1 MKSNTALKADT
12 KPERKVQRK
21 APSRAGSKTASKTAN
36 KTANKVASK
45 TTIKKTGKAKV
56 KEEKKKALSKTE
68 LTQLSDFVVDQIMM
82 GSEKAPIYDT
92 LVEMGA
98 SKQIAKQFVDE
109 VHSHILESAK
119 KEQPTTGLIIAAS
132 IGSLIAALIGG
143 VLWGFLVNA
152 TGYEIGFMAW
162 AVGVMCGFASMW
174 SAKGRKGRAIQIIAI
189 VSSLTGILIGKYV
202 TFFYLLRDVVVG
214 KYGVDAASKVA
225 ILSWKV
231 VHSFITSVGAV
242 VSWLDILWVG
252 LAIFAAWEIP
262 KGLGIKVAKEPA
274 TVSSTRSAV

>member
-1 MKSNTALKADT
+1 MKNNTALKADT
-12 KPERKVQRK
+12 GPERKVQRK
-21 APSRAGSKTASKTAN
+21 APNRAASKTASKTAS
-36 KTANKVASK
+36 KVASK
-45 TTIKKTGKAKV
+45 ATIKKTGKAKV

-68 LTQLSDFVVDQIMM
+68 LAQLSDFVVDQIMM
-82 GSEKAPIYDT
+82 GSEKASIYDT

-98 SKQIAKQFVDE
+98 GKQIAKQFVDE
-109 VHSHILESAK
+109 VHSHVLESAK

-174 SAKGRKGRAIQIIAI
+174 SAKGRKGRAIQTIAI
-189 VSSLTGILIGKYV
+189 VSSLIGIIVGKYV
-202 TFFYLLRDVVVG
+202 TFFYLLRDVVIG
-214 KYGVDAASKVA
+214 KYGVDAASKIAV
-225 ILSWKV
+225 LSWKAIY
-231 VHSFITSVGAV
+231 SFITNLGAV

-262 KGLGIKVAKEPA
+262 KGLGIKIAKEPA
-274 TVSSTRSAV
+274 AVSSTRHAA